1 MIYNRFSDLI
11 RCYHS
16 LAPGD
21 VFAGQVPSSHLKPVI
36 LADLAARGVWL
47 VPPPVAQ
54 LLNGSKTAQAMV
66 LGPWMLPHTIA
77 VSRRKEFVDAL
88 SVYHDMG
95 IETAVTKSE
104 GLHCGHGVRK
114 WSDLETLYSCVGLD
128 KTAYPFVLQPYV
140 DEFLDLRVILVEEFC
155 EAYARRN
162 PANFRQNLSGGGS
175 STPYALSA
183 EQIDF
188 CRQVLHRSQMPFA
201 HFDLMICGGDAIYL
215 SEIRLNG
222 GIHGAQVSRQT
233 LDRLKQTRLDAFVKQ
248 AGNRGMGE

>member
-11 RCYHS
+11 RNYHS

-36 LADLAARGVWL
+36 LADLAARGVRL

-54 LLNGSKTAQAMV
+54 LLNGSKAAQAMV
-66 LGPWMLPHTIA
+66 LSPWMLPNTIA
-77 VSRRKEFVDAL
+77 VSRRKELVDAL
-88 SVYHDMG
+88 SVYHRLG

-114 WSDLETLYSCVGLD
+114 WADLETLYSCLGLD
-128 KTAYPFVLQPYV
+128 KSAYPFVLQPYV
-140 DEFLDLRVILVEEFC
+140 GEFLDVRVILVEEFC
-155 EAYARRN
+155 EAYTRTN

-175 STPYALSA
+175 STHYTLSA

-188 CRQVLHRSQMPFA
+188 CRQILHRSQMPFA
-201 HFDLMICGGDAIYL
+201 HIDLMVCGDNAIYL
-215 SEIRLNG
+215 SEVRLNG

-233 LDRLKQTRLDAFVKQ
+233 LDRLKQARLDSFVQQ
-248 AGNRGMGE
+248 AGNRGVGE